1 MSNIIEEKLDPN
13 IKIAL
18 YSNFS
23 NAYEAIQE
31 IIDNSVSHRIIGK
44 KMKIEIFFITKPKK
58 LIIID
63 RGGSG
68 MNLDY
73 LNMFFNWGKSKS
85 RSYFDIGLYNQGGK
99 SAIGYLGNAFVLET
113 SPTNKNKIYKVED
126 DNLADTSK
134 LKKYRV
140 NHFPTS
146 NKDGYTS
153 IQIDQLK
160 INLTDNLKEKLKAM
174 FLDTYRPLLEKG
186 EIEFFIDG
194 AKINIKVFPLDSEF
208 HVENISF
215 EITKD
220 KRVSGWIG
228 RLIPRS
234 GVRGGMRCYYKGR
247 LICDREFF
255 GHPDPTYKGTLNFL
269 FGEIYLNFVPVNT
282 NKTDFRRDSQE
293 WEIANEKMSNI
304 LLPHIN
310 DLLGREIKEPTE
322 EDINKV
328 KKVRDLFQI
337 ILRNIK
343 TQNNAG
349 FVFHG
354 EDSGQKKPEFKGMEA
369 KTLNDASIVKKQYQP
384 RTPPPPDKIGK
395 RQRLRSFMDWEVR
408 NMDESIRS
416 KIEEKTGGK
425 VLVINNIF
433 PGYIQ
438 TKASAFYLLETAA
451 LQTVPIENTELS
463 PKQYLEEFDRF
474 FGKICENINIAQE
487 MLSKKRL

>member
-1 MSNIIEEKLDPN
+1 
-13 IKIAL
+13 
-18 YSNFS
+18 
-23 NAYEAIQE
+23 
-31 IIDNSVSHRIIGK
+31 
-44 KMKIEIFFITKPKK
+44 
-58 LIIID
+58 
-63 RGGSG
+63 
-68 MNLDY
+68 
-73 LNMFFNWGKSKS
+73 
-85 RSYFDIGLYNQGGK
+85 
-99 SAIGYLGNAFVLET
+99 
-113 SPTNKNKIYKVED
+113 
-126 DNLADTSK
+126 
-134 LKKYRV
+134 
-140 NHFPTS
+140 
-146 NKDGYTS
+146 
-153 IQIDQLK
+153 
-160 INLTDNLKEKLKAM
+160 
-174 FLDTYRPLLEKG
+174 
-186 EIEFFIDG
+186 
-194 AKINIKVFPLDSEF
+194 
-208 HVENISF
+208 
-215 EITKD
+215 
-220 KRVSGWIG
+220 
-228 RLIPRS
+228 
-234 GVRGGMRCYYKGR
+234 
-247 LICDREFF
+247 
-255 GHPDPTYKGTLNFL
+255 
-269 FGEIYLNFVPVNT
+269 VPVNT